1 MTNLDFMDS
10 FSPQGKELHSMGGEL
25 LGTVGTKPEKLIQI
39 RTGLSELDQT
49 IRGLTPGKLYIVGG
63 RPGTGKTSFGTTI
76 TGNSLNMYNFPVLY
90 ISTELTVQE
99 VWMQTVEA
107 YKGGIPF
114 YSNKE
119 YPPTKIDQLKKAI
132 SSTMA
137 LMDSGEF
144 SIVHK
149 KRIDED
155 FLSKAIDY
163 HCEILNGGRCS
174 IVIIDQASRIQR
186 NDSNK
191 HGYAVA
197 TEHMLNHLEE
207 LADEKDVPIVLLSQ
221 LNRGVHLTGDRP
233 GMHHFKH
240 SGAFEEFAHCCIL
253 LHQVGEYEDVP
264 GMYESEII
272 IAKNRHG
279 RVGTIKSNFNG
290 PGHTW
295 TERSFGR
302 YQGA

>member
-1 MTNLDFMDS
+1 MNNLDFMDS
-10 FSPQGKELHSMGGEL
+10 FSPQGDDLTALGQEL

-39 RTGLSELDQT
+39 RTGLSELDTT

-76 TGNSLNMYNFPVLY
+76 TGNSLNKYGFPVLY
-90 ISTELTVQE
+90 ISTELTVAE
-99 VWMQTVEA
+99 VWMQVVEA

-119 YPPTKIDQLKKAI
+119 YSPIKLDQLKKAI

-137 LMDSGEF
+137 QLDRGEL

-149 KRIDED
+149 KRLDED

-163 HCEILNGGRCS
+163 HCEVLNGGRCS
-174 IVIIDQASRIQR
+174 TVIIDQASRIQR

-221 LNRGVHLTGDRP
+221 LNRGVHLTNDRP

-253 LHQVGEYEDVP
+253 LHQEDEYDDAP
-264 GMYESEII
+264 GVYNSEII
-272 IAKNRHG
+272 VAKNRHG
-279 RVGTIKSNFNG
+279 KVGIIEANFNG

-295 TERSFGR
+295 TEQAKRG
-302 YQGA
+302 